1 MANIEVDG
9 VHTYYEE
16 HGAGDPLVLLHGGGD
31 SGAGFGSQIPALA
44 EHYRVIVADR
54 RGHGR
59 TPDVEG
65 PFTYP
70 GMTQDTIAFLAAVG
84 VPKAHLVGWSDGGII
99 ALLVASE
106 RPDLVDRVVTMG
118 SNLSGDGYSAPGRA
132 ALSPDSPLMDFLRED
147 WEKLT
152 PDGAAHWPVI
162 LDKLSHLWLDPFD
175 YRDRLA
181 SIAAPTL
188 LMQGDD
194 DMITPEHT
202 IEMFRALANG
212 QMAVVPGASHVMPI
226 EKPDLVNRIILDFL
240 AGPERPEE
248 LMPMERSS

>member
-1 MANIEVDG
+1 MTFIDVKG
-9 VHTYYEE
+9 VHTYYEV
-16 HGAGDPLVLLHGGGD
+16 HGEGDPLVLLHGGGD

-44 EHYRVIVADR
+44 EHYRVIVPDR

-65 PFTYP
+65 PLTYP
-70 GMTQDTIAFLAAVG
+70 GMTEDTIAFLTAIDVA
-84 VPKAHLVGWSDGGII
+84 KAHLVGWSDGGII
-99 ALLVASE
+99 ALLLASE

-118 SNLSGDGYSAPGRA
+118 SNVSGDGYSAAGRA
-132 ALSPDSPLMDFLRED
+132 ALAPDSPLMDFLRED

-152 PDGAAHWPVI
+152 PDGADHWPVV
-162 LDKLSHLWLDPFD
+162 LDKIGHLWLDPYD

-194 DMITPEHT
+194 DMITPEHSL
-202 IEMFRALANG
+202 EMFRAIDNAQLAI
-212 QMAVVPGASHVMPI
+212 VPGASHVMPI
-226 EKPDLVNRIILDFL
+226 EKPDLINRLILDFL
-240 AGPERPEE
+240 GGPERPEE
-248 LMPMERSS
+248 LAPMERA